1 MYSRDGL
8 LRTAYAAS
16 AYTSGLRARPI
27 ASSPPSRF
35 CTAAVA
41 TSVRGH
47 SVLEAMPSSRIS
59 SAIAKA
65 HNDIPNFAIM
75 YAVGFS
81 HFGSSRIGGDS
92 VRMCGFSRPTMCG
105 MQACDTV

>member
-1 MYSRDGL
+1 MAGL

-16 AYTSGLRARPI
+16 AYTSGLRARAI

-47 SVLEAMPSSRIS
+47 SVFDAMPSSRSS
-59 SAIAKA
+59 SAIPKA
-65 HNDIPNFAIM
+65 HSVIPYLAIM
-75 YAVGFS
+75 YAVGLS

-92 VRMCGFSRPTMCG
+92 VRMCGLSRPFMCG
-105 MQACDTV
+105 MQACDTA